1 MEHIHEELHDDPA
14 AVRAHLL
21 ERLGVFRQEYAM
33 AGSARQTELLEHMEE
48 TTEEIRSLVRENSVA
63 RFAALIEQAPDEEP
77 AHLVLEAAG
86 FHPEHGFIL
95 HTFVDGPRHAD
106 GRLMTFGDLR
116 AAGNP
121 AQESMRR
128 FLAQQHDL
136 AAVHSPRRHT
146 ITEVHGRILGGEILR
161 EMRDAYTTLQ
171 KHLEQT

>member
-1 MEHIHEELHDDPA
+1 MEDLLELHDDPA

-21 ERLGVFRQEYAM
+21 ERLDVFRQEYAV
-33 AGSARQTELLEHMEE
+33 AGPARQTELLERMQE

-63 RFAALIEQAPDEEP
+63 RFAAFLEDAPDEEP
-77 AHLVLEAAG
+77 AHVVLDAAG
-86 FHPEHGFIL
+86 LHPEHGFVL

-106 GRLMTFGDLR
+106 GRLMTFGELR
-116 AAGNP
+116 ATGDP
-121 AQESMRR
+121 AKESLRR

-146 ITEVHGRILGGEILR
+146 ITEAHGRHLGTEILR
-161 EMRDAYTTLQ
+161 EMRDAYVALK